1 MEDHT
6 GPEYDYS
13 DIVETL
19 ASLFG
24 DVISKDVI
32 FSVVESC
39 GGDCKY
45 NKQIILQ

>member
-1 MEDHT
+1 MEDYP

-13 DIVETL
+13 DVVETL
-19 ASLFG
+19 ASMFG
-24 DVISKDVI
+24 DVISTDVI

-45 NKQIILQ
+45 NKQIR

>member
-1 MEDHT
+1 MEYHAV
-6 GPEYDYS
+6 PEYDYS
-13 DIVETL
+13 DVVETL

-24 DVISKDVI
+24 DVISRDVI

-45 NKQIILQ
+45 DELIKI